1 MPPLM
6 EVQPCTAEGTSHV
19 IDHIE
24 RSSFPKQLNADFS
37 PLPKGTFRPHFS
49 TFLGMLWV
57 IYFQNGN
64 ILEVI
69 KNFGRKFL
77 ELYFG
82 GHIGFWDEL
91 RLTRF

>member
-1 MPPLM
+1 MRL
-6 EVQPCTAEGTSHV
+6 
-19 IDHIE
+19 
-24 RSSFPKQLNADFS
+24 
-37 PLPKGTFRPHFS
+37 
-49 TFLGMLWV
+49 V

-91 RLTRF
+91 RLTRFEVYLPFKMMKHLQINFDGLLKYSRTVWQQSKLLKFNFSY